1 MGTEV
6 LRPHDCLDRVRARP
20 HAHAHATRRSP
31 RHQAARRRDVRPR
44 GGQAAPVVTR
54 VVRVKVAAAGAGAD
68 AYAGPAFGAMSPSP
82 RALPLPR
89 FSSSSSSSRSAAG
102 ATAGAGVDDS
112 ATRELRRLL
121 GLH

>member
-6 LRPHDCLDRVRARP
+6 LRPHDCLDRVRA
-20 HAHAHATRRSP
+20 HAQATKRSP
-31 RHQAARRRDVRPR
+31 RQQAARRRDARPR

-54 VVRVKVAAAGAGAD
+54 VVRVKVAAASAAD

-89 FSSSSSSSRSAAG
+89 FSSSREAA
-102 ATAGAGVDDS
+102 AAAAAAGVDDS

>member
-6 LRPHDCLDRVRARP
+6 LRPHDCLDRVRA
-20 HAHAHATRRSP
+20 HAHATKRSP
-31 RHQAARRRDVRPR
+31 RQQTARRRDVRGPQ
-44 GGQAAPVVTR
+44 GGQAVAAPAVTR
-54 VVRVKVAAAGAGAD
+54 VVRVKVAAAEDD

-89 FSSSSSSSRSAAG
+89 FSSCREAATAASAA
-102 ATAGAGVDDS
+102 AAAGVDDS

>member
-6 LRPHDCLDRVRARP
+6 LRPHDCLARASGRRP
-20 HAHAHATRRSP
+20 LRPAAKTAA
-31 RHQAARRRDVRPR
+31 AARRSHHGHGHVAR
-44 GGQAAPVVTR
+44 GDRRQASAAPR
-54 VVRVKVAAAGAGAD
+54 QVRTKASSAVAAAD
-68 AYAGPAFGAMSPSP
+68 AYAGPAFGSMSPSP

-89 FSSSSSSSRSAAG
+89 FSSRAASD
-102 ATAGAGVDDS
+102 AGVDDS

>member
-1 MGTEV
+1 MGSEV
-6 LRPHDCLDRVRARP
+6 LRPHAYLERFRT
-20 HAHAHATRRSP
+20 HAHAAKRSP
-31 RHQAARRRDVRPR
+31 RRQAARPGARRSAAR
-44 GGQAAPVVTR
+44 GAQAAPSVTR
-54 VVRVKVAAAGAGAD
+54 QIRVKAAAD

-89 FSSSSSSSRSAAG
+89 FSSSRAG
-102 ATAGAGVDDS
+102 SPAAGVDHS